1 MSNFKELRLSRQTLL
16 LFAPISV
23 AAVPLAFAESM
34 TREIFIDSLFIGLIA
49 TGLTLLFGLGLD
61 RIAEKNL
68 FGNRGNRRP
77 FNLFLILILAN
88 WIWNI
93 YKDI

>member
-1 MSNFKELRLSRQTLL
+1 MSNFKELRLSRQTLI

-23 AAVPLAFAESM
+23 AAVPLAFAERM

-49 TGLTLLFGLGLD
+49 TSLTILFGLGLD

-68 FGNRGNRRP
+68 FGSRGN
-77 FNLFLILILAN
+77 AAGV
-88 WIWNI
+88 
-93 YKDI
+93 